1 MALYLHLIKRNIK
14 YAIVVAVELT
24 AVYILLNLCFS
35 LILQSAADYG
45 GEKNTDAITLFG
57 YIAVAALA
65 LYVFTVAIQ
74 NVVGYRKNSRFYQV
88 SVALGATKKQLVRAK
103 VLYGATV
110 YGIAL
115 AIAFIITLS
124 LDLKEMD
131 EDGIRFFT
139 FAGQGV
145 AFAVYEVLYVLNAL
159 ADAYAIKKSDM
170 LNDLLGGTDNV

>member
-1 MALYLHLIKRNIK
+1 CCRAC
-14 YAIVVAVELT
+14 AVRIYHSDTERCR
-24 AVYILLNLCFS
+24 IPQKFS
-35 LILQSAADYG
+35 
-45 GEKNTDAITLFG
+45 
-57 YIAVAALA
+57 
-65 LYVFTVAIQ
+65 
-74 NVVGYRKNSRFYQV
+74 FYQV

-110 YGIAL
+110 YGIAF
-115 AIAFIITLS
+115 AIDFIITLS